1 MITVAKEQRNKIH
14 PHKFAMWIAIGSIV
28 MFFGGF
34 TSASIIKSKD
44 EAHWISFNY
53 PNEFWYSTA
62 VIIVSSVTLWLAA
75 RAFKNKQRSNY
86 RILLG
91 VTTILGVLFLLL
103 QTLGFI
109 SLWKQRITLSSQVS
123 HSFLYVIFGA
133 HALHVVGGVIAL
145 IVLWLKS
152 FSSKIKN
159 YNYVPVDVTATY
171 WHFVDILWLYLVVF
185 LMLVK

>member
-1 MITVAKEQRNKIH
+1 
-14 PHKFAMWIAIGSIV
+14 MWIAIGSMV

-44 EAHWISFNY
+44 EAHWIAYNY
-53 PNEFWYSTA
+53 PPQFWYSTV
-62 VIIVSSVTLWLAA
+62 VIVVSSVTMWLAC
-75 RAFKNKQRSNY
+75 RAFKNKQRGNY
-86 RILLG
+86 RLLLG
-91 VTTILGVLFLLL
+91 ITAVLGVLFLLL
-103 QTLGFI
+103 QTWGFW
-109 SLWKQRITLSSQVS
+109 SLWKARVTVNSQVS

-133 HALHVVGGVIAL
+133 HALHVIGGVVAL
-145 IVLWLKS
+145 VIMWFKS
-152 FSSKIKN
+152 FSSKIIN